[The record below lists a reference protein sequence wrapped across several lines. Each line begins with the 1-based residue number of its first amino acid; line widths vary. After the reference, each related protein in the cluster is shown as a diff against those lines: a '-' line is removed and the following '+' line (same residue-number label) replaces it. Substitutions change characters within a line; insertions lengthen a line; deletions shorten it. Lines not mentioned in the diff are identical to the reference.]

1 MAGLRRNFQ
10 PLKPSMGASF
20 QAPPTAVA
28 HPPAE
33 PTVVINNTV
42 EIGGSGIVGGVDLL
56 VRKLTSADREGQR
69 GSRSIL
75 LASALAVLLVATMAK
90 HGPSPL
96 ALMGTVYAVE
106 RLATE
111 WWKAIVREQDQ
122 SRYTIPMRLGFR
134 GTTRRPSPSA
144 LYRRRRRGRHDDRR
158 PCLGRRNATR
168 QRTLQ
173 RSRFNGS
180 CCCRRKEG
188 AQRSLPAQSYGQA
201 PRLSR

>member
-1 MAGLRRNFQ
+1 MSQPQFTRQAEGCSSSATCSRLAAVSGLVEFLSSRQLAAAMAGLRRNFQ

-122 SRYTIPMRLGFR
+122 SRHHSDATRLPRDDPSTIPFR
-134 GTTRRPSPSA
+134 AIPSA
-144 LYRRRRRGRHDDRR
+144 SPWPARR
-158 PCLGRRNATR
+158 
-168 QRTLQ
+168 
-173 RSRFNGS
+173 S
-180 CCCRRKEG
+180 
-188 AQRSLPAQSYGQA
+188 PA
-201 PRLSR
+201 LSG